1 MTTITRT
8 SVTGKQLTYQVINY
22 KTIGT
27 KKYAV
32 CLLDGVQLLLPV

>member
-1 MTTITRT
+1 MNTITRT
-8 SVTGKQLTYQVINY
+8 SVTGKQLTYQVIGY